1 MYYVAVT
8 ATVTS
13 VTRVRGRSRAA
24 CLHAHDARGC
34 GPRRRQ
40 HDGAGKPRGWQRVA
54 RQGAGGAISHTTF
67 RSGKWNAR
75 RGVSQTVPAH
85 AQLPASAH
93 FVCPPPLSQA
103 SRPQTPTAGGQ
114 ARGGIVVLRRAHG
127 SNSPS
132 HRQPKCSRTRD
143 PAHAACSRQC
153 GVKVPGCASRGGR
166 QAPRSRAS
174 KPPCRPSAEGKIGHL
189 WTLSRLAV
197 LSARLRSVTS
207 AYVVGPRVLKRAL
220 TCDEYIVL
228 APGSI
233 PCRVP
238 QMSSGRSPP
247 SMEHLTPCCAIGA
260 PQERHQRV
268 RGRPESVKTSAHLR

>member
-1 MYYVAVT
+1 MAL
-8 ATVTS
+8 
-13 VTRVRGRSRAA
+13 GSRE
-24 CLHAHDARGC
+24 
-34 GPRRRQ
+34 
-40 HDGAGKPRGWQRVA
+40 DGNVSRVA

-220 TCDEYIVL
+220 ACKESIVQSA
-228 APGSI
+228 APF
-233 PCRVP
+233 
-238 QMSSGRSPP
+238 SGREHFCSPDTV
-247 SMEHLTPCCAIGA
+247 EHLVAA
-260 PQERHQRV
+260 VRV
-268 RGRPESVKTSAHLR
+268 CHWPNRYRSMRLGP